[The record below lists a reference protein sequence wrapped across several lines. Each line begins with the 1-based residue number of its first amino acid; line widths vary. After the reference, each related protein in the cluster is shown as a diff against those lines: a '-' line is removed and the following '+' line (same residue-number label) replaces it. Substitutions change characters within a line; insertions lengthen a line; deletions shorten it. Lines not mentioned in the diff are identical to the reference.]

1 MKRIW
6 KTLVFVGMLLLG
18 GGLLAAPQL
27 EPVRLSGR
35 IGVSDEGRPELYWPG
50 TSVFAS
56 FEGTSLSVVL
66 DDDTGKPFY
75 NVLVD
80 GQEETP
86 VILDLEPGLHTYA
99 VATNLADKAHTV
111 QLFRRTEGEDGA
123 TEFCGFVLDEGA
135 ELQAPPA
142 APTRRIEFFGDSIT
156 CGMGNEVPDDA
167 PDENNALRNNYLAY
181 GAITARD
188 LNAEYR
194 CIARSGIGIL
204 ISWFDLVMP
213 DYWNR
218 LDPLDADSRWDFST
232 WTPDVVV
239 INLFQNDSWLIGRL
253 DPVPGEE
260 QIVQAYVDFVSNVR
274 AVYPDAHIV
283 CALGRMDA
291 TLPGGPWPGYI
302 HQAVERMDDPNM
314 SEQVFVCNGFTKHPR
329 VRHHREMADQ
339 LAAHLK
345 DVMGW

>member
-1 MKRIW
+1 MKRVVRS
-6 KTLVFVGMLLLG
+6 LLFAVVFLLG
-18 GGLLAAPQL
+18 GGLFGAEL

-35 IGVSDEGRPELYWPG
+35 TGTSEDGRPELCWPG

-66 DDDTGKPFY
+66 DDEAGRPFY
-75 NVLVD
+75 NVIID
-80 GQEETP
+80 GQDKDP
-86 VILDLEPGLHTYA
+86 VILDLEPGMHTYA
-99 VATNLADKAHTV
+99 VVSNLADGAHTV

-135 ELQAPPA
+135 KLLAPPP
-142 APTRRIEFFGDSIT
+142 APKRRIEFFGDSIT

-181 GAITARD
+181 GAMTARSLD
-188 LNAEYR
+188 AEYR
-194 CIARSGIGIL
+194 CVARSGIGIL

-218 LDPLDADSRWDFST
+218 LDPLDADSRWDFSA

-239 INLFQNDSWLIGRL
+239 VNLFQNDSWLIGRL
-253 DPVPGEE
+253 DPVPGEAE
-260 QIVQAYVDFVSNVR
+260 IVQAYVDFVSNVR
-274 AVYPDAHIV
+274 KVYPDAHIV

-291 TLPGGPWPGYI
+291 TRPGSPWPGYI
-302 HQAVERMDDPNM
+302 HTAVECLDDSNM

-329 VRHHREMADQ
+329 VRHHREMAEQ
-339 LAAHLK
+339 LTAHVK
-345 DVMGW
+345 EVMGW